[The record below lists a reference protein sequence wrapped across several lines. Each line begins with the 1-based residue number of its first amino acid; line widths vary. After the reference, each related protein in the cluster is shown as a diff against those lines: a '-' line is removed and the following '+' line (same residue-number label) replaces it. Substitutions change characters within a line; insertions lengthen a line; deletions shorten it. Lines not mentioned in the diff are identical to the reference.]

1 MILVDTN
8 VWSEN
13 SKANGFRRVLDWI
26 DANRDELWLSTIV
39 VAEFRAGI
47 RAGIENP
54 AAIHKRGGLQSWLT
68 SLEATMV
75 ERTLPFDSG
84 AAHVLGRLLIV
95 KSQDNKMLDT
105 LLAAQA
111 LSRNCPVATRNV
123 RDFEWTGVKLINPWQ
138 A

>member
-39 VAEFRAGI
+39 IAEFW
-47 RAGIENP
+47 AGIENP

-68 SLEATMV
+68 SLEAAMV

-111 LSRNCPVATRNV
+111 LSRDCPVATRNV
-123 RDFEWTGVKLINPWQ
+123 RDFEWAGVRLINPWEP
-138 A
+138 